1 MKKWL
6 LTLLIIALAYI
17 VFSGEFFI
25 EARGAIFS
33 SMQDRLAHK
42 NELSYIREK
51 NQQLEIEVLNL
62 REGHLLVD
70 NKKGINA
77 KVFSV
82 YPFADRSKIIVN
94 AGKEQGVEIGSA
106 VTSGNIL
113 VGRVIETARRTSV
126 VQTVFDS
133 RFQIPARIGEAE
145 IDALYTGGMR
155 PKLRIIDTNDPPQYG
170 EIVVSASPEL
180 PYGLGIGKILY
191 VSEGVMKEAV
201 IEPFLEIKKIRN
213 VFIIAI

>member
-6 LTLLIIALAYI
+6 LMLLIIVLVYI

-25 EARGAIFS
+25 EGRGMIFS
-33 SMQDRLAHK
+33 AIRDNLAHES
-42 NELSYIREK
+42 ELNYLRNK
-51 NQQLEIEVLNL
+51 NQQLEIDILNL
-62 REGHLLVD
+62 KKGNLLV
-70 NKKGINA
+70 NNEKGVNA
-77 KVFSV
+77 KVFSL

-94 AGKEQGVEIGSA
+94 IGKDQGVEIGSA

-133 RFQIPARIGEAE
+133 QFEIPVRIGETE

-155 PKLRIIDTNDPPQYG
+155 PKLRIIDANDPPQYG
-170 EIVVSASPEL
+170 EIVISASSEL

-191 VSEGVMKEAV
+191 ISEGVMKEAV

-213 VFIIAI
+213 VFISNL

>member
-1 MKKWL
+1 MQKWL
-6 LTLLIIALAYI
+6 LMLLIIASIYI

-25 EARGAIFS
+25 EAKGAIFS
-33 SMQDRLAHK
+33 SMQGGLTHE

-51 NQQLEIEVLNL
+51 NQQLEIEILNL
-62 REGHLLVD
+62 RKGNLLAD
-70 NKKGINA
+70 NEKGISA
-77 KVFSV
+77 KVFSL

-94 AGKEQGVEIGSA
+94 AGKEQGVEIGST
-106 VTSGNIL
+106 VKSGNIL
-113 VGRVIETARRTSV
+113 IGKVIGTARRTSV
-126 VQTVFDS
+126 VQTIFDAQ
-133 RFQIPARIGEAE
+133 FEIPVRIGEAE

-155 PKLRIIDTNDPPQYG
+155 PKLRIIDANDPPQYG

-191 VSEGVMKEAV
+191 VSEGVMKEAI

-213 VFIIAI
+213 VFISSF

>member
-6 LTLLIIALAYI
+6 LTLLIIAGAYI

-25 EARGAIFS
+25 EAKGVIFS
-33 SMQDRLAHK
+33 SIQGGLTHK
-42 NELSYIREK
+42 NELSYVREK
-51 NQQLEIEVLNL
+51 NQQLEVEILNF
-62 REGHLLVD
+62 RKGNLLVD
-70 NKKGINA
+70 NEKGINA

-113 VGRVIETARRTSV
+113 VGKVIETARRTSV
-126 VQTVFDS
+126 IQTVFDS
-133 RFQIPARIGEAE
+133 QFEIPVRIGEAE

-155 PKLRIIDTNDPPQYG
+155 PKLRIIDANDPPQYG

-213 VFIIAI
+213 VFISAF